1 MQYDFR
7 AALVAALSFTALASA
22 VVIAPAYADAVSAN
36 AVEAAIEA
44 NPEMIG
50 NALMKLQAK
59 SQAEEQRRAD
69 EAISPIAQ
77 LVLRGDRQVGMIGNP
92 KGTHRIVEFFDYNC
106 GYCKVFAS
114 KSLKPLLAS
123 DPQAV
128 VHLVQTPILGP
139 GSRRMAEMAA
149 AAQLQG
155 PARFRA
161 AHDWL
166 LEQRASAAADA
177 DRLKPG
183 LVAAAGLDRT
193 AFDRSMADGSAARI
207 VDHNADLARRAQVN
221 GTPAIY
227 AGGRVFKGMIEL
239 PVLKQTIASR

>member
-7 AALVAALSFTALASA
+7 AALVAALSLTALASA
-22 VVIAPAYADAVSAN
+22 VVIAPAYAAAISAD

-44 NPEMIG
+44 NPEMVG

-59 SQAEEQRRAD
+59 SQADEQRRAD
-69 EAISPIAQ
+69 EAISPVAQ
-77 LVLRGDRQVGMIGNP
+77 RILRGDPMVGIVGNP

-106 GYCKVFAS
+106 GYCKLFAT
-114 KSLKPLLAS
+114 KSLNPLLSS

-149 AAQLQG
+149 AAQMQG

-166 LEQRASAAADA
+166 LQQRAGTAADA
-177 DRLKPG
+177 DGLRSALVTSARLDK
-183 LVAAAGLDRT
+183 T
-193 AFDRSMADGSAARI
+193 AFDRALADGSAARI
-207 VDHNADLARRAQVN
+207 VDHNADLARKAGVN

-227 AGGRVFKGMIEL
+227 AGRKVFKGMIEL
-239 PVLKQTIASR
+239 PMLKQAVSGR